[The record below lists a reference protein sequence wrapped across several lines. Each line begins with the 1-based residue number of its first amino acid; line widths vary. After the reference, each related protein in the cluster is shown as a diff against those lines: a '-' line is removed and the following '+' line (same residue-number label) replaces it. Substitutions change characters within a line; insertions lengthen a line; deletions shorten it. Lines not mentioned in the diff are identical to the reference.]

1 MSEPLGSPQ
10 PGPAPPWFSALLS
23 LGANVG
29 RREHTIG
36 RALKLIAASPGIE
49 LLCVS
54 AMYASEPVGYTDQ
67 PEFMNCAAAIRTT
80 RDPHRLLG
88 RLRAIERALGRRV
101 RARWREREID
111 IDIVLMGDLVI
122 DTPDLVIPH
131 PEMSRRRFVLE
142 PLAEIAPDA
151 PHPLLGRTVG
161 ELLAD
166 LGDGAFVRRM

>member
-1 MSEPLGSPQ
+1 MSEPLD
-10 PGPAPPWFSALLS
+10 PGGPRPWRTALLS

-29 RREHTIG
+29 MREHTIA
-36 RALKLIAASPGIE
+36 RALKLIAASPGVE
-49 LLCVS
+49 LLQAS
-54 AMYASEPVGYTDQ
+54 AMYASEPVGYADQ
-67 PEFMNCAAAIRTT
+67 PEFVNCAAAIRTT

-111 IDIVLMGDLVI
+111 IDIVLMGAIVI
-122 DTPDLVIPH
+122 DADDLVIPH

-142 PLAEIAPDA
+142 PMAEIAPDA
-151 PHPLLGRTVG
+151 VHPLLGRTVS

-166 LGDGAFVRRM
+166 LCDGGAVRRM

>member
-1 MSEPLGSPQ
+1 MSEPREPEG
-10 PGPAPPWFSALLS
+10 PGPNRPWRTALLS

-29 RREHTIG
+29 MREQTIA

-49 LLCVS
+49 LVRVS

-67 PEFMNCAAAIRTT
+67 PEFVNCAAAIGTT
-80 RDPHRLLG
+80 RDPHRLLA

-101 RARWREREID
+101 RERWREREID
-111 IDIVLMGDLVI
+111 IDIVMMGDLVVV
-122 DTPDLVIPH
+122 TEDLVIPH

-151 PHPLLGRTVG
+151 VHPLLRRSVA
-161 ELLAD
+161 ELRDD
-166 LGDGAFVRRM
+166 LRDGGAVRRM